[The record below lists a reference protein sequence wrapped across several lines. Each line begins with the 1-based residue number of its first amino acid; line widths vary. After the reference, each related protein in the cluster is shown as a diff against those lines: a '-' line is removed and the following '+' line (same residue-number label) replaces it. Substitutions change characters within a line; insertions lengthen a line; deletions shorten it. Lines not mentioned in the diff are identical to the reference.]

1 MELSVGISH
10 LVSIILHFPCVNCS
24 TYIIYM
30 YHYLVFYTDCMEI
43 PPVAFCGR
51 SAKVNPPLVFYFYH
65 PTAGQ
70 CEPFLWSDCPNADS
84 NNVFSTKDQCEAICR
99 DPLTV
104 PGVADSEAQG
114 RGRTTN

>member
-1 MELSVGISH
+1 MTRILLCFLAMNPVLVYGYLGI
-10 LVSIILHFPCVNCS
+10 
-24 TYIIYM
+24 TYN
-30 YHYLVFYTDCMEI
+30 LQDCTEI

-51 SAKVNPPLVFYFYH
+51 SAKVSPPLVFYFYH
-65 PTAGQ
+65 PSTGQ
-70 CEPFLWSDCPNADS
+70 CEPFLWSDCPNAHS